1 MTEANENTSELDWL
15 RQLYIEDLSKQ
26 TTYLGKTRT
35 RVAHPGKWNRLETV
49 VRLAEGI
56 KEPIVL
62 PLADELRKIW
72 VWSDQHFFH
81 KNIISFSDRPYHTIE
96 EMNEHLIANYND
108 YVGENDV
115 CIWGGDVGF
124 GGNQAINELLA
135 QCNGYKI
142 LIVGNHD
149 FKKKNLRHLDFDE
162 IHLVYTVDYRDV
174 SLVFTHYPMANI
186 PWPWVNIHGHLHLFP
201 YPETDNPLNINI
213 NCEVQEYKPRLL
225 SEIAKLAALRVIS
238 AKI

>member
-1 MTEANENTSELDWL
+1 MTEVNETEWL
-15 RQLYIEDLSKQ
+15 RGLYIEDLSKMV
-26 TTYLGKTRT
+26 TYHKNARS
-35 RVAHPGKWNRLETV
+35 RVAHPGKWKALPSLV
-49 VRLAEGI
+49 SLGEGI
-56 KEPIVL
+56 TAPIDL
-62 PLADELRKIW
+62 PINDPDRKVW

-81 KNIISFSDRPYHTIE
+81 KNIIAFSERPHADVE

-124 GGNQAINELLA
+124 GGNQAINKLLA

-142 LIVGNHD
+142 LVVGNHD
-149 FKKKNLRHLDFDE
+149 FKKKHLRHLDFDE
-162 IHLVYTVDYRDV
+162 THLVYSVDYPDV
-174 SLVFTHYPMANI
+174 SLFFTHYPMANI

-201 YPETDNPLNINI
+201 YPETGHPLNINI
-213 NCEVQEYKPRLL
+213 NCEVQGYRPRLL
-225 SEIAKLAALRVIS
+225 SDVAKQAKLRVIS